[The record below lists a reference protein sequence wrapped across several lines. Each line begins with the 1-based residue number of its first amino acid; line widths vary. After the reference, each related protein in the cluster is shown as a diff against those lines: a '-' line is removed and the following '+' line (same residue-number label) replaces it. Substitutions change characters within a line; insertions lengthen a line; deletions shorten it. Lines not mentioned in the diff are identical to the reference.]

1 MPATEETRKYITPYA
16 FQVADDLLGKRLAS
30 PSKRLSAIVLDM
42 VLVGLLTTLNSLL
55 LTGLIALVSLFGF
68 NNLRKHPDKGLAAGM
83 LLATSIVC
91 ILIIVAALSLQSG
104 FESDKEA
111 NGASVDAVVTT
122 EDSEESADYEDSEND
137 EEASPPSDES
147 TSVVQWVQG
156 MISDLGISFGWA
168 ALYFSVFLAW
178 FNGQTLGK
186 LLFGIRVI
194 RIDGRSMSLWDSFG
208 RYGGYGAGFATGL
221 LGFLQIYWDSNR
233 QAIQDKI
240 SETMVIDLRKPDAT
254 TSVKPEE
261 ASSCASKANL
271 GEEDAQKAE

>member
-16 FQVADDLLGKRLAS
+16 FQVANDLLGKRLAS
-30 PSKRLSAIVLDM
+30 PSKRLSAILLDM
-42 VLVGLLTTLNSLL
+42 LLVGLLTTLNSLL

-68 NNLRKHPDKGLAAGM
+68 NNLRKHADKGFAAGM

-104 FESDKEA
+104 FEY
-111 NGASVDAVVTT
+111 
-122 EDSEESADYEDSEND
+122 DSEEDGATVEVVVSTDDSEDHDDSESNED
-137 EEASPPSDES
+137 TSPQSDGS
-147 TSVVQWVQG
+147 TSVVQWVRG

-186 LLFGIRVI
+186 LVFGIRVI
-194 RIDGRSMSLWDSFG
+194 RIDGRSLSLWDSFG

-240 SETMVIDLRKPDAT
+240 SETMVIDLRKPDAK
-254 TSVKPEE
+254 TSVNSDQANSE
-261 ASSCASKANL
+261 ASKVNLGDSEANL
-271 GEEDAQKAE
+271 GE